1 LRSLLALTPLLAGPG
16 CELPPSDP
24 LPPGTFAFGVFG
36 DGPYYPW
43 EQRPYR
49 RLLRD
54 VAASDAAWLIHV
66 GDILW
71 QPCSD
76 EAFRARRGELDALP
90 LPVIYTP
97 GDNEWMDCY
106 EPRAGS
112 YDPLDRLASL
122 RRTFFAEPG
131 RSLGARALPLVSQ
144 AGDPDFSDFPEN
156 VRWER
161 GGFVFATLHMIGSSN
176 GREPFPG
183 RGAAH
188 DSALERRTD
197 AALDWLG
204 ESFAVAA
211 ESGARG
217 VVLAMHG
224 NVGLDRTREP
234 RLGYDRFLD
243 GLEAQVAAFP
253 GTVLLVHGDS
263 HTQRL
268 DRPLVG
274 PDGAPFANFTRLE
287 TFGSPDIG
295 WVRVVLDTVSGQ
307 VASVEPRRMRGWW

>member
-1 LRSLLALTPLLAGPG
+1 MLALTPLLAGPG

-71 QPCSD
+71 HPCSD
-76 EAFRARRGELDALP
+76 EAFRARRAELDALP

-106 EPRAGS
+106 EPGAGA

-131 RSLGARALPLVSQ
+131 RSLGVRALPLVSQ

-183 RGAAH
+183 RSAAH
-188 DSALERRTD
+188 DRALERRTD

-224 NVGLDRTREP
+224 NVGLDRAREP